1 MQFIIIGYYC
11 NSQMLIIFLFY
22 HFHKCSANF
31 HPMEFG
37 IHKQIMDIRRHD
49 PVIHYADHANEFI
62 AIPSGIYC
70 FKSLHCSNELIRIM
84 AG

>member
-1 MQFIIIGYYC
+1 
-11 NSQMLIIFLFY
+11 
-22 HFHKCSANF
+22 
-31 HPMEFG
+31 MEFG